1 MKKKKYEKIV
11 LRILCVIGISSF
23 LNLLRKPPLKDWLII
38 FLLKSYIA
46 SILDNLLVKKG
57 YLTYPVKLLKTFDVS
72 VLFSYLLFPV
82 SCIYFNQV
90 TKNSSVLGILA
101 KSLLFSVPSALA
113 EHWIERKT
121 NLIKYKKSWTSIHS
135 FISIALTFLI
145 VRFIMILIRKVASK
159 QSRKTDCF

>member
-1 MKKKKYEKIV
+1 MKKRKYEKIT
-11 LRILCVIGISSF
+11 LRILCVIGIASF

-82 SCIYFNQV
+82 SCIYFNQI
-90 TKNSSVLGILA
+90 TKSSNVLGILA
-101 KSLLFSVPSALA
+101 KSLLFSVPSTLA
-113 EHWIERKT
+113 EHWIERNT
-121 NLIKYKKSWTSIHS
+121 NLIRYKKSWTSIHS
-135 FISIALTFLI
+135 FISIASTFLL
-145 VRFIMILIRKVASK
+145 VRLTMILIRTAASK
-159 QSRKTDCF
+159 QSGKS